1 MLAQYLV
8 WHLRQAWAPLTYTDE
23 HPPTRDDPVAK
34 AQRSQTAATKASRRR
49 TANGD
54 TPHSF
59 ATLLSHLA
67 TLTRDTISFH
77 HPDGVTIDKL
87 ATPTPTQHQAF
98 ELIGTTVPLTLT

>member
-8 WHLRQAWAPLTYTDE
+8 WHLRTAWAPLTYTDE
-23 HPPTRDDPVAK
+23 HPPTRHDPVAK
-34 AQRSQTAATKASRRR
+34 AQRSPAAATKASRHR

-54 TPHSF
+54 TAHSF
-59 ATLLSHLA
+59 QTLLGHLA

-77 HPDGVTIDKL
+77 HPNGVTIDKL

-98 ELIGTTVPLTLT
+98 ELIGAAVPLKLT